1 MPLTELDT
9 NAALIVI
16 DLQKGIVG
24 MPTATPGPRI
34 VEKAAKLGQAFRNKG
49 LPVVWVHVTARPTG
63 RTQAGM
69 PRMEMPEGWDQL
81 VPELNREPNDF
92 VIEKKSW
99 GAFLT
104 SDLQEILKSKGV
116 TQIFMAGISTS
127 AGVESTARSAY
138 DLGYNV
144 VFITDAMTD
153 RSEEAHKYCV
163 ETLFPKMGETT
174 AAEEVLKRLADAG

>member
-1 MPLTELDT
+1 MPLTELDA

-24 MPTATPGPRI
+24 MPTVTPADEI
-34 VEKAAKLGQAFRNKG
+34 VARAAELAEAFRETNHE
-49 LPVVWVHVTARPTG
+49 VVWVHVTERAPG
-63 RTQAGM
+63 RTDAGM
-69 PRMEMPEGWDQL
+69 PKMAFPDGWDQL
-81 VPELNREPNDF
+81 VHELNRQQGDH
-92 VIEKKSW
+92 VVEKHRW
-99 GAFLT
+99 GAFHGT
-104 SDLQEILKSKGV
+104 DLDQFLKSKGV
-116 TQIFMAGISTS
+116 TQVFMAGISTS

-174 AAEEVLKRLADAG
+174 SVEEVLKRVGE